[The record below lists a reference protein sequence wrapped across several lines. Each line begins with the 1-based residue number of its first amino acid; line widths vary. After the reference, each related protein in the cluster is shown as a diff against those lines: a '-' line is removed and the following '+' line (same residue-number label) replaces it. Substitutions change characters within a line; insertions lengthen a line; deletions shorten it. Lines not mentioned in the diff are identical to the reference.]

1 MTKLVKIQTTKEK
14 KQEMLADLSGQ
25 VKSVVVRNKAAKMQ
39 KVDCLEIV
47 VKEFDKEIEKM
58 SHLEPKPQ
66 LKEQGLVYV
75 A

>member
-66 LKEQGLVYV
+66 LKE
-75 A
+75 